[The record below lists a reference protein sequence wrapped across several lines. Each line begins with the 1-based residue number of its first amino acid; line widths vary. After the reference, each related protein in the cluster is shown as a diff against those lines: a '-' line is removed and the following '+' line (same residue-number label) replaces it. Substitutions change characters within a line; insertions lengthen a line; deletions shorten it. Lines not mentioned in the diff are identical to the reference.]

1 MYEAVLFVYGM
12 PGPISSIYT
21 KDAAINAAELAKR
34 QGKIK
39 DYRVEE
45 TTATSGKIIAQIDYG
60 SVSIV
65 S

>member
-1 MYEAVLFVYGM
+1 MFEAVLFVWGM
-12 PGPISSIYT
+12 PGPLSSIYT
-21 KDAAINAAELAKR
+21 KDAAINAAELAKQ

-45 TTATSGKIIAQIDYG
+45 TTADTGKIIAQIDYG
-60 SVSIV
+60 SIV

>member
-1 MYEAVLFVYGM
+1 MYEAVFFVYGH
-12 PGPISSIYT
+12 PDSTASIYT
-21 KDAAINAAELAKR
+21 KDAAINVAERAK
-34 QGKIK
+34 QLGMIK

-60 SVSIV
+60 SIV